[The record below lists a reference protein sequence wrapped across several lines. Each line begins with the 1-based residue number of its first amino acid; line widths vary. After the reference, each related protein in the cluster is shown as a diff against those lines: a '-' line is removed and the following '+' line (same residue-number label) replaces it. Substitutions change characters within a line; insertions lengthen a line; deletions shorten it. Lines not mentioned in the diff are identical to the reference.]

1 MYKQGDIVLVP
12 FPFTDLSGEKVRPAL
27 IVSKKEFRDDV
38 TVCFISSLI
47 PKKISENEFFIKN
60 TDKNFKN
67 TGLKMSS
74 IVKVNKMATL
84 EKGVILG
91 KLGSLDMENLLKIKK
106 IIKNHF
112 GV

>member
-1 MYKQGDIVLVP
+1 
-12 FPFTDLSGEKVRPAL
+12 
-27 IVSKKEFRDDV
+27 
-38 TVCFISSLI
+38 
-47 PKKISENEFFIKN
+47 
-60 TDKNFKN
+60 
-67 TGLKMSS
+67 MSS